1 MLRTNSNSFN
11 IKLFCLMIIL
21 YLYTAIS
28 AAQPALSSS
37 TFAVAAT
44 KPIHFGD
51 FYDLGGGG
59 TITVDWQGIRTT
71 TGGILAIPGSVARP
85 ALFEV
90 KLCQGRNVTITFA
103 PTTTLSSTNGSV
115 FVLDVGPT
123 EKGLNGAVFAV
134 NNNCNFITKLRVGGT
149 LHIPENSTAGSF
161 TGSFEIS
168 FNQQ

>member
-1 MLRTNSNSFN
+1 
-11 IKLFCLMIIL
+11 
-21 YLYTAIS
+21 
-28 AAQPALSSS
+28 
-37 TFAVAAT
+37 
-44 KPIHFGD
+44 
-51 FYDLGGGG
+51 
-59 TITVDWQGIRTT
+59 
-71 TGGILAIPGSVARP
+71 
-85 ALFEV
+85 
-90 KLCQGRNVTITFA
+90 
-103 PTTTLSSTNGSV
+103 V